1 VANPPLAPRAA
12 RTPRRY
18 SKIPRGPRIPVHM
31 ASNSLRCRSREDYPG
46 AHGAIQRSSAFA
58 DQLPVLLVC
67 LDPLAGPRIPGNGRP
82 HIRGLPSDRE
92 LSRHR
97 QILPD
102 FAQTETTELGSFP
115 KELVMGRLIA
125 LSQQNSETSPFS
137 STTLDDK
144 SRRAAAQEHNT
155 CPSPQTRSGAV
166 SRTWKISEKGLRPS
180 LIVDSRSIHR
190 SGVVPWLLSEHRV

>member
-1 VANPPLAPRAA
+1 
-12 RTPRRY
+12 
-18 SKIPRGPRIPVHM
+18 M

-102 FAQTETTELGSFP
+102 FAQTETTELGSFHGTRDGAANRP
-115 KELVMGRLIA
+115 LSAELRNFPL
-125 LSQQNSETSPFS
+125 L
-137 STTLDDK
+137 
-144 SRRAAAQEHNT
+144 
-155 CPSPQTRSGAV
+155 
-166 SRTWKISEKGLRPS
+166 
-180 LIVDSRSIHR
+180 VDY
-190 SGVVPWLLSEHRV
+190 P